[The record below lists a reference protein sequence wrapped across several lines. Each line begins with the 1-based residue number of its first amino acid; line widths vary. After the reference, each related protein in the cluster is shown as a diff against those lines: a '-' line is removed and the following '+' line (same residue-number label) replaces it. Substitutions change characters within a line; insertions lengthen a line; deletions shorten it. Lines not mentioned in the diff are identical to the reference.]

1 MALLYLI
8 YIIFGCILALTAFVY
23 LKLIYPQKRLYNIFQ
38 AQGIPGEPFIPLVGQ
53 LFDMMRASKENK
65 GVEYFHELSQKNGRR
80 FLFGFGP
87 LTRLVLLEA
96 ELIADVLG
104 RSKAE
109 NYRKPS
115 DLINIV
121 KPIIGIH
128 NLLVSEGEEHERARK
143 MLNPAF
149 HFVNLQSMIPIMSN
163 ETIKAIDSLL
173 LTSFSKNEIDFDN
186 ELNALTL
193 SIIASSAFGQSFE
206 TIPHAK
212 EIICYSFNDVKDVIT
227 YRSLHMINQVK
238 FLSELPFWGK
248 NIIDDGA
255 KKLNEFV
262 DQTIAD
268 RRSRKSMSLCS
279 GQDILDLLL
288 SAVDDKGEGFSDQ
301 QIKDEALTF
310 VLAGHETT
318 ATLMTWAFYILMT
331 HDDILQVC
339 RDEVDRVLP
348 NGTIPN
354 YEHMTNLQVIE
365 AVIYETLRLYPPA
378 SFFVRECTKKHVI
391 GSNSGKGEIHIPVG
405 AMIMVHTYALHR
417 REEYWPQALK
427 FDYKRWIRD
436 PVTGLKP
443 KLAHS
448 CAYLPFASGP
458 RNCIGQNFAILEAKV
473 MLALFVQRCEFE
485 LVPGQNYAPEIIGIT
500 IKPKNGLLTRIKR
513 RNL

>member
-1 MALLYLI
+1 MILLSII
-8 YIIFGCILALTAFVY
+8 YIIFGCILALIAVIYF
-23 LKLIYPQKRLYNIFQ
+23 KLIYPQKRLYNIFK
-38 AQGIPGEPFIPLVGQ
+38 AQGIPGEPFIPLIGQ

-65 GVEYFHELSQKNGRR
+65 GVEYFHELSQKNGSRY
-80 FLFGFGP
+80 LFGFGP
-87 LTRLVLLEA
+87 LTRLILLEP

-104 RSKAE
+104 RSKAD

-121 KPIIGIH
+121 KPLIGIH

-149 HFVNLQSMIPIMSN
+149 HFVNIQSMIPIMSN
-163 ETIKAIDSLL
+163 ETIKAITSLL
-173 LTSFSKNEIDFDN
+173 LTCSLKNEIDLDI
-186 ELNALTL
+186 ECNALTF

-212 EIICYSFNDVKDVIT
+212 EIMCYSFNEVKDVIAHRT
-227 YRSLHMINQVK
+227 LHMINQIK
-238 FLSELPFWGK
+238 FLAELPFWGK
-248 NIIDDGA
+248 NIVDNGA

-262 DQTIAD
+262 DQAIID

-279 GQDILDLLL
+279 NQDILDLLL
-288 SAVDDKGEGFSDQ
+288 SAIDDNGEGFSDQ

-318 ATLMTWAFYILMT
+318 GTLMTWIFYILMI
-331 HDDILQVC
+331 HDDILQAC
-339 RDEVDRVLP
+339 REEVDRVLP
-348 NGTIPN
+348 NGTVPTF
-354 YEHMTNLQVIE
+354 EHMPHLQVIE

-378 SFFVRECTKKHVI
+378 AFFVRESTKEHVI
-391 GSNSGKGEIHIPVG
+391 GSNSSKDEIHIPVG
-405 AMIMVHTYALHR
+405 AMIVIHTYALHR

-427 FDYKRWIRD
+427 FDYKRWMRD

-448 CAYLPFASGP
+448 YAYLPFAAGP

-485 LVPGQNYAPEIIGIT
+485 LVSGQNIVPETKGIT
-500 IKPKNGLLTRIKR
+500 IKPKYGLLTRIKP
-513 RNL
+513 RNF